1 MSREERPGEIYLEF
15 RPIGQQVKVTAIDAE
30 TGLEVSVFGPASA
43 AQEDLKR
50 LAVRKLQRRLEQEAL
65 TAQDRPD
72 PTLY

>member
-15 RPIGQQVKVTAIDAE
+15 RPIGQQVMVTAIDAA
-30 TGLEVSVFGPASA
+30 TGFEVSVFGPASA

-50 LAVRKLQRRLEQEAL
+50 IAVRKLRRRLEQEGL
-65 TAQDRPD
+65 TAQNRPD